1 MIRAEQLSVSPGQ
14 TQVRPGQTPV
24 QPQQLAVS
32 PFATAATNG
41 FDITTLLTSIMPLIM
56 IVLVMQM
63 LKPLMAGITKD

>member
-1 MIRAEQLSVSPGQ
+1 MFGPQQVQPGQ
-14 TQVRPGQTPV
+14 
-24 QPQQLAVS
+24 LAAV
-32 PFATAATNG
+32 PATTTAAQ